1 MHCHLRSRKGDKQ
14 NLMNKLDKQMG
25 LSVSPKWDSQ
35 RITAYMTRLLM
46 SNNTIFSFHSPPFF
60 FFLCFFSVHPP
71 PPCFFAFPTLPLCHP
86 LSNSLSPLY
95 PLHLLYPTSHFFFL
109 LSFLPSFFFFFF
121 SQIIASLEEDPAA
134 QSKQL
139 ALRLQQI
146 AAALENKVTDL

>member
-35 RITAYMTRLLM
+35 RITAYITRLLM
-46 SNNTIFSFHSPPFF
+46 SNNTIFSSHSPPF
-60 FFLCFFSVHPP
+60 FFSVHPP
-71 PPCFFAFPTLPLCHP
+71 PPCFFAFPTLPYAILC
-86 LSNSLSPLY
+86 
-95 PLHLLYPTSHFFFL
+95 PTLCL
-109 LSFLPSFFFFFF
+109 LSILYTYYTRHLTFFYCPSYLPFFFF
-121 SQIIASLEEDPAA
+121 QIIASLEEDPAA

>member
-35 RITAYMTRLLM
+35 RITAYITRLLM
-46 SNNTIFSFHSPPFF
+46 SNNTIFSSHSPPF
-60 FFLCFFSVHPP
+60 FFSVHPP

-95 PLHLLYPTSHFFFL
+95 PLHLLYPTSHFFL
-109 LSFLPSFFFFFF
+109 LSFLPSFFFL